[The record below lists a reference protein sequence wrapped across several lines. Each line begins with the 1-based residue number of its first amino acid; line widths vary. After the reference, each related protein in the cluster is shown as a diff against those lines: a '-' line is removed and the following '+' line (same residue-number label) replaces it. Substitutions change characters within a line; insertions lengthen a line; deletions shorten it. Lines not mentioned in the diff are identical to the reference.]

1 MLSVKDI
8 HDMTSRAVLANCNN
22 LTRHPSANV
31 VWMWS
36 LLLIVNWYGAVF
48 YVFYFPES
56 SSNRHHH
63 SAGMRKCCTIN
74 LKKLGVSIHSQLATY
89 VKSTSH
95 WRHTIPAAYIDHLP
109 SIAFSALSSSG
120 RLGWLR
126 LWKSCWCGEW
136 CAWCAR
142 MWFKLIFIAACV
154 VQNSSNA
161 MTVTS
166 SKRVL
171 IAGTEQLA
179 DSQWVRRAGYQ
190 SLYFPPKMTWW
201 YSMVVTVA
209 DIRTKTLKSY

>member
-95 WRHTIPAAYIDHLP
+95 TDVNTAPHTLIIYLRLR
-109 SIAFSALSSSG
+109 FRRCR
-120 RLGWLR
+120 RLGGWGGCVCGRAADVVNDALGVPGCDSSWSSLPLASCRTAATQWL
-126 LWKSCWCGEW
+126 W
-136 CAWCAR
+136 
-142 MWFKLIFIAACV
+142 
-154 VQNSSNA
+154 
-161 MTVTS
+161 
-166 SKRVL
+166 
-171 IAGTEQLA
+171 
-179 DSQWVRRAGYQ
+179 RRANVCSLLEQ
-190 SLYFPPKMTWW
+190 SSWQTVSKWDAQVSNYYISHRKWRINIAWW
-201 YSMVVTVA
+201 WLLQTY
-209 DIRTKTLKSY
+209 